1 MTRRRGRSCGGSA
14 DSFEIVDAMIG
25 GDTIYTTA
33 THAGQRSRNKV
44 NIPVADEVKT
54 ADADG
59 NGV

>member
-1 MTRRRGRSCGGSA
+1 
-14 DSFEIVDAMIG
+14 MIG